1 MLNAP
6 LADIARWLKCAVPDS
21 AAAQPVMGAS
31 TDTRSLQPGNLFFA
45 LCGERFDGHDHLPAA
60 LERGAVA
67 AVVRRFLPEVA
78 LPQLVV
84 ADPLAALHTVAQCW
98 RRACPAQ
105 VVAVTGS
112 AGKTTV
118 KQLLAAMCSAAGSTL
133 ATEGNL
139 NNDIGVPLTL
149 LKLSRE
155 HRFAVIEMGANH
167 VGEIARLTALAAPHI
182 GVVTMAGRAHM
193 GEFGSV
199 EAIVRAK
206 GELFAGLAPE
216 ATAIMNADDAGFAYW
231 QAHCPA
237 RQHSFSLTAQPGA
250 QWQGRYDAAEHRLA
264 VDEAGTALLTAL
276 PVPLPG
282 AHNAQNVLAA
292 VAVARAAGL
301 SVEIIHHGLAQFVPP
316 AGRMAVH
323 ALPSGAV
330 LIDDTYNANP
340 ESMRAALNE
349 LARRPGR
356 RVAVLG
362 DMGELG
368 AYSEAEHAALGEF
381 AARLPVDA
389 LIALGDDMRFAV
401 AAFRAIRPGAL
412 AAESVE
418 AAVAALVPELAPDL
432 APEWVDAAR
441 PITILFK
448 GSRFM
453 RIERVMAAV
462 APSTQST
469 GEAH

>member
-6 LADIARWLKCAVPDS
+6 LAEIARWLECAVPES
-21 AAAQPVMGAS
+21 AAMHPVLGAS

-45 LCGERFDGHDHLPAA
+45 LSGERFDGHDHLPAA

-67 AVVRRFLPEVA
+67 AVVRWAQPEVA

-84 ADPLAALHTVAQCW
+84 TDPLAALHTVAQLW

-118 KQLLAAMCSAAGSTL
+118 KQLLAAMFSVDAPTL

-149 LKLSRE
+149 LKLSPE

-167 VGEIARLTALAAPHI
+167 VGEIARLTALVAPKI

-216 ATAIMNADDAGFAYW
+216 ATAIMNADDAGLVYW
-231 QAHCPA
+231 QTHCPA
-237 RQHSFSLTAQPGA
+237 RQRSFSLTAQPGA
-250 QWQGRYDAAEHRLA
+250 RWQGRYDPADHSLA
-264 VDEAGTALLTAL
+264 IDEDGVALFTAL

-301 SVEIIHHGLAQFVPP
+301 SAECIRQGLARFVPP
-316 AGRMAVH
+316 AGRMAVRT
-323 ALPSGAV
+323 LPTGVV

-349 LARRPGR
+349 LVRHPGR

-389 LIALGDDMRFAV
+389 LIALGEDMRLAV
-401 AAFRAIRPGAL
+401 ASFGAIRPGAV
-412 AAESVE
+412 AADSVE
-418 AAVAALVPELAPDL
+418 AAVAVLMPELA
-432 APEWVDAAR
+432 DATR

-462 APSTQST
+462 ASADLP